1 VYLLSFYLIDLND
14 GSIPNLCSITSLG
27 IPDISDIFHA
37 KTLRLSQRKVM
48 SVSSYLGLSFELI
61 LNFLS
66 ESLGSTRTSLLSYSS
81 TIPVFLLSTFL
92 LVSGLVEAEP
102 MWMPFCTV
110 IPADAHGV
118 MLVGVLDAN
127 VLQGRCCPRS
137 CPPWALGL
145 VWPCRRS
152 AQHAIMKCS
161 CMLESLAD
169 RPPQDT
175 VVADIKPRYFEC

>member
-1 VYLLSFYLIDLND
+1 MASHLTRVYLLSFYLIDLND

-27 IPDISDIFHA
+27 IPNISDIFHA
-37 KTLRLSQRKVM
+37 KALRLSQRKVM
-48 SVSSYLGLSFELI
+48 SVSSYLGSSFELI

-145 VWPCRRS
+145 VWPCHRS
-152 AQHAIMKCS
+152 AQHAIMKF
-161 CMLESLAD
+161 LHVGESS
-169 RPPQDT
+169 
-175 VVADIKPRYFEC
+175 